1 MNADDKQKD
10 NLEGFRKLVRHGY
23 HWVVILCVAI
33 VAGVA
38 AKFGLAKAIVIALAF
53 YPPLTAAW
61 YYSTKDVT
69 HGQKFKQMSR
79 TAQINTMLRIAGLF
93 MSAAAFLYAVP
104 KLF

>member
-1 MNADDKQKD
+1 LNADDKQKD

-23 HWVVILCVAI
+23 YWIVLFCVAI
-33 VAGVA
+33 VVVVA
-38 AKFGLAKAIVIALAF
+38 VNTRLATAFTVGLGF
-53 YPPLTAAW
+53 YAPLTAAW
-61 YYSTKDVT
+61 YYTTKDVV
-69 HGQKFKQMSR
+69 HGQNFKQMSR